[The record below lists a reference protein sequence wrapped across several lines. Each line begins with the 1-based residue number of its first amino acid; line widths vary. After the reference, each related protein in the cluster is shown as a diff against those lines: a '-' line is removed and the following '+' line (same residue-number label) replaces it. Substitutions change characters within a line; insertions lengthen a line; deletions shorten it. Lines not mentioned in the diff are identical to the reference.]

1 MPDFTEG
8 QTKVEAPN
16 KDFSGL
22 GPGGLGFANG
32 IAYTSNPV
40 LIDYCARHGYKVTG
54 PDAPETMPA
63 TVAEDPQTVRQAHQN
78 LSAPSEDASASRGMT
93 EEQRRAAYGEQVGT
107 MLDKEGVTPPFIS
120 PAPQPDPND
129 VTDHP
134 GGTEQVG
141 LTREQADHA
150 AAVRAGVAAPK
161 TTRKST
167 STSKST
173 RKSTS
178 RKSTGT
184 RASKSGGSSKSGG
197 DA

>member
-1 MPDFTEG
+1 MSDFTEG

-16 KDFSGL
+16 KNFTGL
-22 GPGGLGFANG
+22 GPGGLAFADG
-32 IAYTSNPV
+32 VAYTNNPV

-54 PDAPETMPA
+54 PDAPETDPT
-63 TVAEDPQTVRQAHQN
+63 TVFEDPNTVRQAHQN

-93 EEQRRAAYGEQVGT
+93 EEQRREAYGEAVGL
-107 MLDKEGVTPPFIS
+107 MLEKDGVTPPFI
-120 PAPQPDPND
+120 APGPLSDPNEI
-129 VTDHP
+129 VEHP

-141 LTREQADHA
+141 LTRDQADHA
-150 AAVRAGVAAPK
+150 AAVRAGLATPK

-167 STSKST
+167 STKST
-173 RKSTS
+173 RKSTA

-184 RASKSGGSSKSGG
+184 RSGSKAGGSSKSGG